1 MVSKYFY
8 AVRKGFNVGIYDTW
22 AECSKQTNGFSG
34 AEFKKFSTLKEAQNY
49 ITQNKPTSNSQIAE
63 QIDTEPFENVEIS
76 KFDILAYTD
85 GSYDDNLKKSYHR
98 SYN

>member
-34 AEFKKFSTLKEAQNY
+34 AEFKKFSTLKEAQN
-49 ITQNKPTSNSQIAE
+49 
-63 QIDTEPFENVEIS
+63 
-76 KFDILAYTD
+76 
-85 GSYDDNLKKSYHR
+85 
-98 SYN
+98 